1 MIGGIP
7 DPPRKPAFV
16 PETGITGTAR
26 AHSGPINAE
35 SYRITP
41 ANNPVLP
48 KTSHV
53 LSQCE
58 IYTLPNRIS
67 LTSTR
72 PFGAGEVDDG
82 ALPTLEASMALL
94 DGLVQGRVVEVDR
107 LEVADDGF
115 LVVLD
120 RGDDIVGAVS
130 EKAALSGRTCPGD
143 RSNAFVGANFHKT
156 SYDLSSGPR
165 AR

>member
-58 IYTLPNRIS
+58 IYTPGHPGPCPG
-67 LTSTR
+67 R
-72 PFGAGEVDDG
+72 PAGV
-82 ALPTLEASMALL
+82 ASRH
-94 DGLVQGRVVEVDR
+94 D
-107 LEVADDGF
+107 
-115 LVVLD
+115 
-120 RGDDIVGAVS
+120 
-130 EKAALSGRTCPGD
+130 GRTGNHALRLLQEMRD
-143 RSNAFVGANFHKT
+143 ESRQFREEVREGFGQVRDKLDSIQSAAVGM
-156 SYDLSSGPR
+156 SYLRTTKISGVKLLALR
-165 AR
+165 IVSR